1 MQISVRCLLIGE
13 ASGGNLGQVVFVMQ
27 PDATH
32 ATMQPA
38 EDRLSPRTVL

>member
-27 PDATH
+27 P
-32 ATMQPA
+32 MQPA